1 LKKESV
7 MRAKVTLEA
16 KMDRWRMNNSVPVI
30 QHRILQLLGAADGQR
45 LKRSQL
51 TLKLYGLG
59 CSHYENRIEALRQLE
74 AVGKIR
80 RETYQV
86 REGSVQRG
94 EIWVLVCP
102 EDNTPPTSAQSP
114 QNEARQNTQL

>member
-1 LKKESV
+1 
-7 MRAKVTLEA
+7 MRTKLTLEA
-16 KMDRWRMNNSVPVI
+16 KLDRWRKNNSVPVI
-30 QHRILQLLGAADGQR
+30 QHRILQLLGGADGQR

-51 TLKLYGLG
+51 TLKLSGLG

-74 AVGKIR
+74 AEGTIR

-94 EIWVLVCP
+94 EIWVLACP

-114 QNEARQNTQL
+114 QNEARKNTQL

>member
-1 LKKESV
+1 
-7 MRAKVTLEA
+7 MRTEF
-16 KMDRWRMNNSVPVI
+16 
-30 QHRILQLLGAADGQR
+30 
-45 LKRSQL
+45 
-51 TLKLYGLG
+51 
-59 CSHYENRIEALRQLE
+59 EALRQLE

-114 QNEARQNTQL
+114 QNEARKNTQL

>member
-1 LKKESV
+1 
-7 MRAKVTLEA
+7 MRTKLTLEA
-16 KMDRWRMNNSVPVI
+16 KLDRWRKNNSVPVI

-74 AVGKIR
+74 AEGTIR

-94 EIWVLVCP
+94 EIWVLACP

-114 QNEARQNTQL
+114 QNEARKNTQL

>member
-7 MRAKVTLEA
+7 MRAKLTLEA

-30 QHRILQLLGAADGQR
+30 QHRILQLLGAADGQG

-102 EDNTPPTSAQSP
+102 ENNTAPTPAPSS
-114 QNEARQNTQL
+114 QNEARKNTQL

>member
-1 LKKESV
+1 
-7 MRAKVTLEA
+7 MRTEF
-16 KMDRWRMNNSVPVI
+16 
-30 QHRILQLLGAADGQR
+30 
-45 LKRSQL
+45 
-51 TLKLYGLG
+51 
-59 CSHYENRIEALRQLE
+59 EALRQLE

-102 EDNTPPTSAQSP
+102 EDNTPPRSA
-114 QNEARQNTQL
+114 

>member
-1 LKKESV
+1 

-114 QNEARQNTQL
+114 QNEARKNTQL